1 MKLAKQVPRMK
12 PAEQAEQAMQAKQ
25 VRAKKARVP
34 FTPGLLILE
43 LLMIALAIAFFFP
56 LYITF
61 VNGLKTYQEVI
72 VSTVSLPQAFQF
84 QNFATVWKQ
93 INFLGVF
100 MNSLIVTVVSVVG
113 ILLIS
118 SAAAYQL
125 VRRPGRVSQIIFLA
139 ILSSLVIPFQ
149 TMMVPLVKVAKDLGL
164 IDTLYG
170 LIMMY
175 WGFGIPLALFLYHG
189 FIKSI
194 PRELEEAAHI
204 DGSGTAG
211 VYFRILLPLLKP
223 ITTTVAIL
231 QALWIWN
238 DFLLPLI
245 TLNAKANQTIPLAA
259 SVYFGQYTNEWHLAM
274 AALTMAIIPIILF
287 FLSMQRYIIQ
297 GITAGA
303 VKG

>member
-1 MKLAKQVPRMK
+1 MRRDGYTSGKFV
-12 PAEQAEQAMQAKQ
+12 
-25 VRAKKARVP
+25 
-34 FTPGLLILE
+34 LE
-43 LLMIALAIAFFFP
+43 LLMIALAVLFFFP
-56 LYITF
+56 LYMTF
-61 VNGLKTYQEVI
+61 VNGFKTYNEV
-72 VSTVSLPQAFQF
+72 VTSTVALPHVFQF
-84 QNFATVWKQ
+84 KNFAAVWKQ
-93 INFLGVF
+93 INFFGVF
-100 MNSLIVTVVSVVG
+100 MNSLIITVASVSG

-125 VRRPGRVSQIIFLA
+125 VRRPGVVSQIIFLA

-149 TMMVPLVKVAKDLGL
+149 TMMIPLVKVAKDMGL
-164 IDTLYG
+164 INTMHG
-170 LIMMY
+170 IIIMY

-189 FIKSI
+189 FIKAI

-204 DGSGTAG
+204 DGSGAFG

-223 ITTTVAIL
+223 ITTTIAIL
-231 QALWIWN
+231 HSLWIWN

-245 TLNAKANQTIPLAA
+245 TLSSKKNQTIPLAS

-274 AALTMAIIPIILF
+274 AALTMAVVPILIF

>member
-1 MKLAKQVPRMK
+1 MNQDRYSISKLIIEV
-12 PAEQAEQAMQAKQ
+12 
-25 VRAKKARVP
+25 
-34 FTPGLLILE
+34 
-43 LLMIALAIAFFFP
+43 LMILLALLVFVP

-61 VNGLKTYQEVI
+61 INGLKTYNEVAT
-72 VSTVSLPQAFQF
+72 STLALPHVYQF
-84 QNFATVWKQ
+84 ENFAIVWKQ

-100 MNSLIVTVVSVVG
+100 MNSLIITVIAVSG
-113 ILLIS
+113 ILLVS
-118 SAAAYQL
+118 SAAAFQL
-125 VRRPGRVSQIIFLA
+125 VRRPGLASQIIFLV

-149 TMMVPLVKVAKDLGL
+149 TMMIPLVKVAQELKL
-164 IDTLYG
+164 INTLYG
-170 LIMMY
+170 IIIMY
-175 WGFGIPLALFLYHG
+175 WGFGVPFALFLFHG

-194 PRELEEAAHI
+194 PRELEEAALI
-204 DGSGTAG
+204 DGCGTFG

-231 QALWIWN
+231 NSLWIWN

-245 TLNAKANQTIPLAA
+245 TLSSKKNQTIPLAS

-274 AALTMAIIPIILF
+274 AALTMAVIPIIIF
-287 FLSMQRYIIQ
+287 FLCMQRYIIQ

>member
-1 MKLAKQVPRMK
+1 MIKDRYTSGKL
-12 PAEQAEQAMQAKQ
+12 
-25 VRAKKARVP
+25 
-34 FTPGLLILE
+34 LLE
-43 LLMIALAIAFFFP
+43 LLMIVLALLVFFP
-56 LYITF
+56 LYMTF
-61 VNGLKTYQEVI
+61 VNGFKTYNEV
-72 VSTVSLPQAFQF
+72 VTSTVALPHVFQF
-84 QNFATVWKQ
+84 KNFAVVWKQ
-93 INFLGVF
+93 INFFGVF
-100 MNSLIVTVVSVVG
+100 LNSLIVTVVSVAG

-125 VRRPGRVSQIIFLA
+125 VRRPGPVSQIIFLA

-149 TMMVPLVKVAKDLGL
+149 TMMIPLVKVAKELQL
-164 IDTLYG
+164 INTLYG
-170 LIMMY
+170 IIIMY

-194 PRELEEAAHI
+194 PRELEEAAYI
-204 DGSGTAG
+204 DGSGPFG

-223 ITTTVAIL
+223 ITTTIAIL
-231 QALWIWN
+231 HSLWIWN

-245 TLNAKANQTIPLAA
+245 MLSSKKNQTIPLAS

-274 AALTMAIIPIILF
+274 AALTMAVVPIILF
-287 FLSMQRYIIQ
+287 FLFMQRYIIQ

>member
-1 MKLAKQVPRMK
+1 
-12 PAEQAEQAMQAKQ
+12 
-25 VRAKKARVP
+25 
-34 FTPGLLILE
+34 
-43 LLMIALAIAFFFP
+43 MIALAVLFFFP
-56 LYITF
+56 LYMTF
-61 VNGLKTYQEVI
+61 VNGFKTYNEV
-72 VSTVSLPQAFQF
+72 VTSTVALPHVFQF
-84 QNFATVWKQ
+84 KNFAAVWKQ
-93 INFLGVF
+93 INFFGVF
-100 MNSLIVTVVSVVG
+100 MNSLIITVVSVSG

-125 VRRPGRVSQIIFLA
+125 VRRPGVVSQIIFLA

-149 TMMVPLVKVAKDLGL
+149 TMMIPLVKVAKDMGL
-164 IDTLYG
+164 INTMHG
-170 LIMMY
+170 IIIMY

-189 FIKSI
+189 FIKAI

-204 DGSGTAG
+204 DGSGAFG

-223 ITTTVAIL
+223 ITTTIAIL
-231 QALWIWN
+231 HSLWIWN

-245 TLNAKANQTIPLAA
+245 TLSSKKNQTIPLAS

-274 AALTMAIIPIILF
+274 AALTMAVVPILIF

>member
-1 MKLAKQVPRMK
+1 MSQDRYSAGKLII
-12 PAEQAEQAMQAKQ
+12 E
-25 VRAKKARVP
+25 
-34 FTPGLLILE
+34 I
-43 LLMIALAIAFFFP
+43 LMIILALLVFVP

-61 VNGLKTYQEVI
+61 INGFKTYNEVAT
-72 VSTVSLPQAFQF
+72 STLALPHVFQF
-84 QNFATVWKQ
+84 NNFAVVWKQ

-100 MNSLIVTVVSVVG
+100 MNSLIITVISVVG
-113 ILLIS
+113 ILLVS
-118 SAAAYQL
+118 SAAAFQL
-125 VRRPGRVSQIIFLA
+125 VRRPGLASQIIFLA

-149 TMMVPLVKVAKDLGL
+149 TMMIPLVKVAQELKL
-164 IDTLYG
+164 INTLYG
-170 LIMMY
+170 IIVMY
-175 WGFGIPLALFLYHG
+175 WGFGVPFALFLFHG

-194 PRELEEAAHI
+194 PRELEEAALI
-204 DGSGTAG
+204 DGSGTVG

-231 QALWIWN
+231 NSLWIWN

-245 TLNAKANQTIPLAA
+245 TLSSKKNQTIPLAS

-274 AALTMAIIPIILF
+274 AALTMAVIPIIIF